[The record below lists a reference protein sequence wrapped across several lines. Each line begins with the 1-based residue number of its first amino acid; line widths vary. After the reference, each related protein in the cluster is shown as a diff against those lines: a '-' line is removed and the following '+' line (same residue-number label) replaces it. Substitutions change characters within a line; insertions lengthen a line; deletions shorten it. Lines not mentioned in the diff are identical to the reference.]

1 LLVVKDKNLNDI
13 GILENAFDTPIE
25 RNVNEVWQFS
35 FSLPLNDIKNEL
47 CSHLNYIEAIGDSG
61 RNYGLYRIMPTETVK
76 NASNE
81 SITYSCEHVIS
92 TLLDDV
98 MDGYFQFSG
107 YSTSQVLQNILNL
120 QETEHWVLGECD
132 FSYFYEYSFENENGL
147 LAPMLSIPIAFNM
160 PYEFTYDTTVYPW
173 VLNLKAVSDDV
184 KSEIRWGKDMLD
196 FNNISDP
203 TDIVNYLI
211 PKGFGEG
218 VNQLTIERVNSGLK
232 YLKDD
237 ASITKWGK
245 RSYIWIDKSVED
257 ATTLKAKAQALLD
270 QWKEPKISFGVNGA
284 DLSILPE
291 YANER
296 RILNTVTRIIV
307 DGKEYLARIVGEK
320 ISDLSREYDVTY
332 QINNKIS
339 NIATTQAELE
349 RKQQVNEAYSQGATN
364 IFSFAYQDNC
374 DSLVPAHI
382 SFYVDD
388 DVVNVNTC
396 ELTFETKKYRG
407 YNGTGSVTN
416 IEEIT
421 STTELANVDS
431 VPNSHSHTYDML
443 QHTHNA
449 TAKVTEYQIDVTSIT
464 LIVDGNTVP
473 GVSINEERLDIV
485 GYLSKTDGKVS
496 RGKHEIDILP
506 NMPARIEAN
515 IILRVFI
522 QSRLGGVY

>member
-1 LLVVKDKNLNDI
+1 
-13 GILENAFDTPIE
+13 
-25 RNVNEVWQFS
+25 
-35 FSLPLNDIKNEL
+35 
-47 CSHLNYIEAIGDSG
+47 
-61 RNYGLYRIMPTETVK
+61 
-76 NASNE
+76 
-81 SITYSCEHVIS
+81 
-92 TLLDDV
+92 
-98 MDGYFQFSG
+98 
-107 YSTSQVLQNILNL
+107 
-120 QETEHWVLGECD
+120 
-132 FSYFYEYSFENENGL
+132 
-147 LAPMLSIPIAFNM
+147 
-160 PYEFTYDTTVYPW
+160 
-173 VLNLKAVSDDV
+173 
-184 KSEIRWGKDMLD
+184 
-196 FNNISDP
+196 
-203 TDIVNYLI
+203 VNYLI

-291 YANER
+291 YSHER

-307 DGKEYLARIVGEK
+307 DDKEYLARIVGEK
-320 ISDLSREYDVTY
+320 IADLSREYDVTY

-416 IEEIT
+416 IEEIIG
-421 STTELANVDS
+421 TTELASVNS
-431 VPNSHSHTYDML
+431 VPNSHDHVYDML

-473 GVSINEERLDIV
+473 GVGINEERLDIV

-515 IILRVFI
+515 IISRVFI